1 MYLFIQLINMD
12 NSRDFS
18 LVFLFS
24 SKIVPMKSKHRPL
37 RSESVEIKFK
47 IWLTLIDIYF
57 SI

>member
-1 MYLFIQLINMD
+1 MVHVSIYSVNLNMD
-12 NSRDFS
+12 YSRDFS

-47 IWLTLIDIYF
+47 I
-57 SI
+57 